1 MGRDRVEALPI
12 EVNRAGRAV
21 RIELLYFAGCP
32 GYAELRE
39 RLLRL
44 LERASVDAEIVE
56 RRIDSERAA
65 RRERFLGSPTLRIDG
80 SDVEADASD
89 RQDYGLKCRLY
100 ETAHGLQRT
109 PPDAWIAATIRAALT
124 SERTHLTQET

>member
-1 MGRDRVEALPI
+1 M
-12 EVNRAGRAV
+12 
-21 RIELLYFAGCP
+21 RIELFYFDGCP

-39 RLLRL
+39 RLPSL

-80 SDVEADASD
+80 NDVEDDGSA

-100 ETAHGLQRT
+100 ETANGLQRT
-109 PPDAWIAATIRAALT
+109 PPDAWITATIRAART
-124 SERTHLTQET
+124 SEYTRLTKET

>member
-1 MGRDRVEALPI
+1 M
-12 EVNRAGRAV
+12 
-21 RIELLYFAGCP
+21 YFDGCP

-39 RLLRL
+39 RLPRL
-44 LERASVDAEIVE
+44 LEQTSVDAEIVE

-65 RRERFLGSPTLRIDG
+65 RRERFLSSPTLRVDG
-80 SDVEADASD
+80 SDAEAYASA

-109 PPDAWIAATIRAALT
+109 PPDAWITATIRAGLI
-124 SERTHLTQET
+124 SEHTHLTQDT